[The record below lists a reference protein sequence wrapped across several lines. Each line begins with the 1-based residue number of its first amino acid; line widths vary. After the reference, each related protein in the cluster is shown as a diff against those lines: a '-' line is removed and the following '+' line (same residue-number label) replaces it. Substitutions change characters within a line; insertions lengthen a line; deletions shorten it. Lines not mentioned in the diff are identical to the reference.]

1 MPVYCLENNIIQIGR
16 PSSFSQIRSLRL
28 VGETNNAENKISH
41 FPAASCRSRRVV
53 CVCVCVRACVRACV
67 RMLVY
72 LSSLRTIVRDACS
85 SNGLRLDRFSCLLS
99 T

>member
-53 CVCVCVRACVRACV
+53 CVCVRVCVRAHV
-67 RMLVY
+67 
-72 LSSLRTIVRDACS
+72 
-85 SNGLRLDRFSCLLS
+85 GLFVEFAYHC
-99 T
+99 

>member
-53 CVCVCVRACVRACV
+53 CVCACVCACV